1 MAGLTDI
8 METALRGLASQRIA
22 MDVAGNNI
30 TNATTP
36 GYSRQRVEL
45 TPTPALQQG
54 SVMVGTGVEATGV
67 QRIRDQFL
75 DQQVRSTSDALNYAQ
90 SQQTIFS
97 QIESIVNEPS
107 DSGISANLDSFFNAF
122 QALSLHPEDS
132 TARYTVQQQGKLV
145 AQSFNQLHNGIDQL
159 HTDIGTD
166 IQAKVTR
173 VNQLTSEI
181 ADLNGKIVAAGAGG
195 LDTSVLKDQRDL
207 HVEELSTLAKINVSD
222 EAGGSEVVMI
232 GGTVIASRSGSM
244 QLQAV
249 KSSTGIDIY
258 SADQSQKVNV
268 KSGQLGGEL
277 DAYNTT
283 IPGYLT
289 QLDTTAKTLID
300 RVNQIHSAAYGS
312 GTPPSTGNNFF
323 SGTDASSIALD
334 SHVASDITNIA
345 VSGNGS
351 IGDNS
356 AALAISGVRDEK
368 LLNNGSTSIGDYYNG
383 LVNQIGT
390 DVKQS
395 GDVATTQNLLYT
407 QLSGQRDAVS
417 GVSIDEEMTMMLQ
430 YQRVF
435 DASSRI
441 INSVDQMY
449 QTLITMVS

>member
-1 MAGLTDI
+1 
-8 METALRGLASQRIA
+8 
-22 MDVAGNNI
+22 
-30 TNATTP
+30 
-36 GYSRQRVEL
+36 
-45 TPTPALQQG
+45 
-54 SVMVGTGVEATGV
+54 
-67 QRIRDQFL
+67 
-75 DQQVRSTSDALNYAQ
+75 
-90 SQQTIFS
+90 
-97 QIESIVNEPS
+97 
-107 DSGISANLDSFFNAF
+107 
-122 QALSLHPEDS
+122 
-132 TARYTVQQQGKLV
+132 
-145 AQSFNQLHNGIDQL
+145 
-159 HTDIGTD
+159 
-166 IQAKVTR
+166 
-173 VNQLTSEI
+173 
-181 ADLNGKIVAAGAGG
+181 
-195 LDTSVLKDQRDL
+195 
-207 HVEELSTLAKINVSD
+207 
-222 EAGGSEVVMI
+222 
-232 GGTVIASRSGSM
+232 M